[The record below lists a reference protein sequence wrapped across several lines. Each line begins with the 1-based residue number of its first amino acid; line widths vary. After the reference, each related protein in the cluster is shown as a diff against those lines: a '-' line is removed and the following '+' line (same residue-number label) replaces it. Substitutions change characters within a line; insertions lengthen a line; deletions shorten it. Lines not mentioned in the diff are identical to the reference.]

1 MMKQAERIK
10 KIKKCD
16 RDKIKDLFF
25 VLWEIVPGSEEL
37 SHRRFREVNKLL
49 MN

>member
-16 RDKIKDLFF
+16 RDKIKDLFLF
-25 VLWEIVPGSEEL
+25 FGKLSQAQRSSRIDVLERLINL
-37 SHRRFREVNKLL
+37 
-49 MN
+49 

>member
-1 MMKQAERIK
+1 MMNQEERIK

-16 RDKIKDLFF
+16 RDKIKDLF

-37 SHRRFREVNKLL
+37 SHRSFKEVSKL
-49 MN
+49 MMH